1 MHCPLPLP
9 LLGTALLAVFSSSLV
24 AQRAPSRAGSSAR
37 PGQVTAAD
45 SVAFARQ
52 LTALRWRS
60 IGPYRGG
67 RVGAVVGDL
76 GRPLVF
82 YFGAVNGGVWKTTN
96 AGQSWSNIT
105 DDKSDISSVGAIAI
119 APSDPNVIYVGT
131 GEKDLREDLTYG
143 TGVYRSTDGGQSWSS
158 LGLRETHQ
166 ISQIR
171 IDPRDPDRVFVAAMG
186 HAFGPNAERGVFRT
200 TDGGKSW
207 QRVLFVD
214 DSTGAI
220 DLTMDPTNSRIL
232 FAAMWKFQ
240 RTPWSMNSGGGRS
253 GIWKSSDGGDTWSE
267 ITRAPGLPTV
277 PVGRIGLD
285 ISRTNPRRV
294 YASVEAKDTLGGI
307 FRSNDGGE
315 TWEHVNGEQKFNVR
329 MWYYSTITADPT
341 DENTVYVMNL
351 TVWKSIDGGK
361 SFTRVRVPHGDT
373 HALWVDPKDGK
384 RMINGNDG
392 GGTVSLDGGI
402 TWSSIYNQPTAQFYH
417 VITDN
422 QWPYRIYGAQQD
434 NSTISIPSR
443 SDNGSIE
450 ESDWFPVAGC
460 ENAHIAVDPR
470 DPNVT
475 YGGCYMGAMNRYDKR
490 TGNSKD
496 ISVWLRNY
504 DGYGAGEVPQRFQW
518 TYPIV
523 ISAHDP
529 TTLYATSQY
538 VWRSR
543 SEGQSWER
551 ISPDLTVHD
560 PATLGRT
567 GGMNGEMTGAEWYG
581 TIYAFIESPIKRG
594 VLWTGS
600 DDGLIHVSQDA
611 GQTWQNVTPPNFGKF
626 TRVSHIDAGR
636 HDAAVAY
643 VAANRYQQ
651 DDFTPYL
658 WKTHDYG
665 KTWTRINDGIPVGAY
680 TRSLREDVV
689 KRGLLFAGTETGVY
703 VSLDDGARWRPL
715 QLNLPRVSVRDL
727 AVKDNDLI
735 AATHGRS
742 FWVLDDIN
750 TLRALSDSVTRRTAF
765 LFKPNKAVRYAA
777 GGFATRSAGENPPCC
792 AVIDYYFRDKPTGAV
807 KLEVLDGRGAVVR
820 TFTTADKPPPDSTR
834 SVPPAPEKDSVA
846 YYPADSV
853 LHARQGMNRFVWN
866 LRYPSATRIKNMVID
881 EGHTRGVV
889 APPGEYRVRLIAGN
903 DTLTQPLSV
912 VGDPRLKIS
921 DADYQAQFTL
931 GVRVVERIS
940 EIAETVNRIEDV
952 QRQVDERVRLT
963 SSQPFAARVKDAGT
977 AVRDKLEGVRR
988 EIAEVYSHTDQI
1000 TLHYPVKLYNWFI
1013 TLNSQVQEGDGAP
1026 AKQHGE
1032 IYTDLAAKLGTQLE
1046 ALRQIEDQDV
1056 VLFNRLLQELQVPGV
1071 YLPPRKKATAT

>member
-1 MHCPLPLP
+1 MSP
-9 LLGTALLAVFSSSLV
+9 LLAA
-24 AQRAPSRAGSSAR
+24 AQRAAPSAR
-37 PGQVTAAD
+37 PGQLAAAD
-45 SVAFARQ
+45 SAAFARQ

-67 RVGAVVGDL
+67 RVGAVVGDPVK
-76 GRPLVF
+76 PLVF
-82 YFGAVNGGVWKTTN
+82 YFGAVNGGVWKTAN

-105 DDKSDISSVGAIAI
+105 DGKSDISSVGAIAI
-119 APSDPNVIYVGT
+119 AASDPNVIYVGT

-143 TGVYRSTDGGQSWSS
+143 TGVYRSTDGGQSWHS

-166 ISQIR
+166 IGHIR

-220 DLTMDPTNSRIL
+220 DLTMDPTNPRIL

-253 GIWKSSDGGDTWSE
+253 GIWKSTDGGDTWKE
-267 ITRAPGLPTV
+267 ISRNTGLPRV
-277 PVGRIGLD
+277 PLGRIGID
-285 ISRTNPRRV
+285 VSRTNPRRV

-307 FRSNDGGE
+307 FRSDDGGE

-329 MWYYSTITADPT
+329 MWYYSTLTADPT

-361 SFTRVRVPHGDT
+361 SFARVRVPHGDT
-373 HALWVDPKDGK
+373 HALWIDPQDGA

-392 GGTVSLDGGI
+392 GGTVSLDGGT

-443 SDNGSIE
+443 SDNGAIE
-450 ESDWFPVAGC
+450 ESDWFSVAGC

-475 YGGCYMGAMNRYDKR
+475 YGGCYMGALNRYDKR

-496 ISVWLRNY
+496 VSVWLRNY

-543 SEGQSWER
+543 NEGQSWER
-551 ISPDLTVHD
+551 ISPDLTIHD

-581 TIYAFIESPIKRG
+581 TIYAFIESPVRRG
-594 VLWTGS
+594 VLWAGS

-611 GQTWQNVTPPNFGKF
+611 GQTWNNVTPPTFGKF

-651 DDFTPYL
+651 DDFAPYL
-658 WKTHDYG
+658 FKTHDYG

-703 VSLDDGARWRPL
+703 VSFDDGARWRPL

-750 TLRALSDSVTRRTAF
+750 TLRALADSVTNRPVY

-777 GGFATRSAGENPPCC
+777 GGFATRNVGENPPCC
-792 AVIDYYFRDKPTGAV
+792 AVIDYYFREKPTVAV
-807 KLEVLDGRGAVVR
+807 KLEVLDSRSAVVR
-820 TFTTADKPPPDSTR
+820 TFTTRDKPVADSTN
-834 SVPPAPEKDSVA
+834 SATPAPEKDSLA
-846 YYPADSV
+846 YYPADSL
-853 LHARQGMNRFVWN
+853 LHARQGMNRFVWS
-866 LRYPSATRIKNMVID
+866 LRYPAATRIKNMVID

-889 APPGEYRVRLIAGN
+889 APPGDYRVRLVAGS
-903 DTLTQPLSV
+903 DTLSQPFTV
-912 VGDPRLKIS
+912 VGDPRLKIA

-931 GVRVVERIS
+931 GSRVVERIS
-940 EIAETVNRIEDV
+940 EIAETVSRIEDV
-952 QRQVDERVRLT
+952 QRQVDERARQT
-963 SSQPFAARVKDAGT
+963 SSQPFAARVKDAAT

-1032 IYTDLAAKLGTQLE
+1032 IYAELAAKLGTQLD

-1056 VLFNRLLQELQVPGV
+1056 AAFNRLLQELQIPGI
-1071 YLPPRKKATAT
+1071 YLPPRKKVTAT

>member
-1 MHCPLPLP
+1 MHRP
-9 LLGTALLAVFSSSLV
+9 LLCTALIAVFGSSLA
-24 AQRAPSRAGSSAR
+24 AQRAPSRAGPSAR
-37 PGQVTAAD
+37 PGQVVASD
-45 SVAFARQ
+45 SAAFARQ

-67 RVGAVVGDL
+67 RVGAVVGDP
-76 GRPLVF
+76 GKPLVF
-82 YFGAVNGGVWKTTN
+82 YFGAVNGGVWKTAN
-96 AGQSWSNIT
+96 GGQSWSNIT
-105 DDKSDISSVGAIAI
+105 DATSDISSVGAIAI

-143 TGVYRSTDGGQSWSS
+143 TGVYRSTDGGQSWNS

-166 ISQIR
+166 VAQIR
-171 IDPRDPDRVFVAAMG
+171 IDSRDPDRVFVAAMG

-253 GIWKSSDGGDTWSE
+253 GIWKSSDGGDTWKE
-267 ITRAPGLPTV
+267 ITRNSGLPTV
-277 PVGRIGLD
+277 PLGRIGID

-307 FRSNDGGE
+307 FRSDDGGE
-315 TWEHVNGEQKFNVR
+315 HWEHVNGEQKFNVR

-361 SFTRVRVPHGDT
+361 SFSRVRVPHGDT
-373 HALWVDPKDGK
+373 HGLWVDPKDGM

-392 GGTVSLDGGI
+392 GGTVSLDGGL

-443 SDNGSIE
+443 SDNGAIE

-475 YGGCYMGAMNRYDKR
+475 YGGCYMGALNRYDRR

-496 ISVWLRNY
+496 VSVWLRNY

-543 SEGQSWER
+543 DEGQSWER

-594 VLWTGS
+594 VLWAGS

-651 DDFTPYL
+651 DDFAPYL

-703 VSLDDGARWRPL
+703 VSFDDGARWRPL

-750 TLRALSDSVTRRTAF
+750 TLRGLADSVTRRATY

-807 KLEVLDGRGAVVR
+807 KLEVLDGRGTVVR

-834 SVPPAPEKDSVA
+834 SVTPTPEKDSVA

-866 LRYPSATRIKNMVID
+866 LRYPAATRIKNMVID

-889 APPGEYRVRLIAGN
+889 APPGEYRVRLVAGS
-903 DTLTQPLSV
+903 DTLTQPLTV

-931 GVRVVERIS
+931 GARVVERIS
-940 EIAETVNRIEDV
+940 EIAETVSRIEDV
-952 QRQVDERVRLT
+952 QRQVDERVRQT

-1032 IYTDLAAKLGTQLE
+1032 IYADLAAKLGTQLD

-1056 VLFNRLLQELQVPGV
+1056 AAFNRLLQELQIPGV
-1071 YLPPRKKATAT
+1071 YLPPHKKATAT